1 MKMLMIVCPENR
13 QEEVRAIIAKHEVRG
28 YSEIQ
33 NVLGEGATGKHL
45 GTHVWPGK
53 SVLVFTVVAA
63 AKKDELVQ
71 AQAGQAVRAPGV
83 SRLDDL
89 GVQKRTV
96 EVEVGERRAA

>member
-63 AKKDELVQ
+63 AKKDELIQ
-71 AQAGQAVRAPGV
+71 ALQEYHESLLAGEGLRVFALP
-83 SRLDDL
+83 
-89 GVQKRTV
+89 V
-96 EVEVGERRAA
+96 ESLF

>member
-71 AQAGQAVRAPGV
+71 ALQEYHESLLAGEGLRVFALP
-83 SRLDDL
+83 
-89 GVQKRTV
+89 V
-96 EVEVGERRAA
+96 ESLF

>member
-13 QEEVRAIIAKHEVRG
+13 QEKVRAIIAKHEVRG

-71 AQAGQAVRAPGV
+71 ALQEYHESLLAGEGLRVFALP
-83 SRLDDL
+83 
-89 GVQKRTV
+89 V
-96 EVEVGERRAA
+96 ESLF

>member
-45 GTHVWPGK
+45 GTHGWPGK

-71 AQAGQAVRAPGV
+71 ALQEYHESLLAGEGLRVFALP
-83 SRLDDL
+83 
-89 GVQKRTV
+89 V
-96 EVEVGERRAA
+96 ESLF

>member
-71 AQAGQAVRAPGV
+71 ALKEYHESLLAGEGLRVFALP
-83 SRLDDL
+83 
-89 GVQKRTV
+89 V
-96 EVEVGERRAA
+96 ESIF